1 MVLTAAMAVTRAA
14 AAAAAAVAAA
24 APAVAAVTAAAAA
37 AAAAA
42 AEENARVVAVR
53 GGRAGGRRAVPHT
66 RDEGAGEQESGRAK
80 GSAVRVLHTGVGAA
94 VGWGGGRV
102 RNPAGWRVNLIE

>member
-1 MVLTAAMAVTRAA
+1 M
-14 AAAAAAVAAA
+14 
-24 APAVAAVTAAAAA
+24 AAVTAAAAA

-42 AEENARVVAVR
+42 AEENARVV
-53 GGRAGGRRAVPHT
+53 GGEGRASRRAPRRAVPHT